1 MLTSEKIDLISS
13 AIVDLQSQICNIK
26 STSENPFFHSKY
38 ADLSTIIQTVR
49 PLLAEHRLA
58 IVQGC
63 EGQTLTT
70 RLIHESGQWIESCL
84 DLSVPKWADP
94 QKVGAAIT
102 YARRY
107 EQAAILNIAQT
118 DDDGNMLAK
127 EANKAPEF
135 ITSQQAFD
143 LQAGVEAVG
152 DVGKFCKA
160 FKVNSIGEMTTDIY
174 PKALEMLKAKQAL
187 DNQDGS

>member
-1 MLTSEKIDLISS
+1 MITSEKIDLLATALI
-13 AIVDLQSQICNIK
+13 DLQGEICNVP
-26 STSENPFFHSKY
+26 STSTNPFFHSKY

-49 PLLAEHRLA
+49 PLLATHRLA

-63 EGQTLTT
+63 DGQALTT
-70 RLIHESGQWIESCL
+70 RLIHESGQWMESRL
-84 DLSVPKWADP
+84 ELSVPKWIDP

-107 EQAAILNIAQT
+107 EQAAILNIAQV
-118 DDDGNMLAK
+118 DDDGNSLAK
-127 EANKAPEF
+127 DAAKVEY

-152 DVGKFCKA
+152 DIAKFCKG
-160 FKVNSIGEMTTDIY
+160 FGIKNIGDMTVDMY
-174 PKALEMLKAKQAL
+174 PKALKAVKAKQDAT
-187 DNQDGS
+187 D

>member
-1 MLTSEKIDLISS
+1 MITSEQIDLIST
-13 AIVDLQSQICNIK
+13 ALIDLQGEICNVK
-26 STSENPFFHSKY
+26 STSTNPFFHSKY

-49 PLLAEHRLA
+49 PLLATHRLA

-63 EGQTLTT
+63 DGQALTT
-70 RLIHESGQWIESCL
+70 RLIHESGQWMESRL
-84 DLSVPKWADP
+84 ELSVPKWIDP

-118 DDDGNMLAK
+118 DDDGNSLAK
-127 EANKAPEF
+127 DAAREPEY

-143 LQAGVEAVG
+143 MQKGVESVG
-152 DVGKFCKA
+152 DLDKFLKG
-160 FKVNSIGEMTTDIY
+160 FGIKNIGEMTVDMY
-174 PKALEMLKAKQAL
+174 PKALKAVKAKQDAT
-187 DNQDGS
+187 D